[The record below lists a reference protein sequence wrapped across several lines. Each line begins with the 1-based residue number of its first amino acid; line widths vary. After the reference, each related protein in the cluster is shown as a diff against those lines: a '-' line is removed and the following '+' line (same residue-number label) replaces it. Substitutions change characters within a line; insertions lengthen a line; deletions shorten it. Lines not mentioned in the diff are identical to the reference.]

1 MKVVI
6 LQSSYVP
13 WKGYFDLIHDA
24 DVFCFYDEVKYT
36 KNDWR
41 NRNKLLDKNGE
52 FWLSIPI
59 SKEAVKK
66 KISEVELPGNDW
78 QKKHY
83 SVIMSTYYSAP
94 QKNVLKSLLD
104 DIYLNN
110 DWQHLSQVNQYS
122 TKRIAEYMGLKT
134 EFKNSASYNLDGDRI
149 NRLISLIKQ
158 IGGTEY
164 ISGPSAKNYLSGS
177 ETLFADAGIK
187 LSFKNYGPYAPYSQN
202 ITSFSNHVSIID
214 LLMFIPQEKV
224 IDYLTPI
231 NDPV

>member
-13 WKGYFDLIHDA
+13 WKGYFDLIRDA

-59 SKEAVKK
+59 AKEAVKK
-66 KISEVELPGNDW
+66 KISEVELPGIDW

-83 SVIMSTYYSAP
+83 NVIMSTYYSAP
-94 QKNVLKSLLD
+94 QKNVLTPLLD

-110 DWQHLSQVNQYS
+110 NWQYLSQVNQYS
-122 TKRIAEYMGLKT
+122 TKNIAEYIGLKT
-134 EFKNSASYNLDGDRI
+134 QFKNSANYNLDGDRI

-164 ISGPSAKNYLSGS
+164 ISGPSAKNYLNGS
-177 ETLFADAGIK
+177 EHLFADAGIK
-187 LSFKNYGPYAPYSQN
+187 LSFKNYGPYPVYEQN
-202 ITSFSNHVSIID
+202 VNSFNGHVSIID

-231 NDPV
+231 NDSL